1 MTEELQKL
9 GEMEEFSLYSAN
21 NRLSGVVV
29 NVAADSIASISEAFD
44 GCYGVFHTSYFI
56 DPHGLSGY
64 TVSPLNLV

>member
-1 MTEELQKL
+1 MTKELQKL

-21 NRLSGVVV
+21 NILSGVVV
-29 NVAADSIASISEAFD
+29 NVVVDSIASISEAFD
-44 GCYGVFHTSYFI
+44 GCYGVFHTSFI

>member
-1 MTEELQKL
+1 MTKELQKL

-29 NVAADSIASISEAFD
+29 NVATDSIASIYEDFD
-44 GCYGVFHTSYFI
+44 GCYGVFHTSSFI